1 MSRHSSS
8 FNGAQLSAIR
18 EDTKVNTATPQTK
31 QRTLSNDELRNLLD
45 RTQVHQT
52 IDTVEAA
59 ALLGIKPQTLRR
71 WACYGEGP
79 IKPRRMFGRLRW
91 AVADINAVLN
101 GETEAA

>member
-1 MSRHSSS
+1 VNTITTEASRK
-8 FNGAQLSAIR
+8 NAQRKLSA
-18 EDTKVNTATPQTK
+18 
-31 QRTLSNDELRNLLD
+31 DELRQLLS
-45 RTQVHQT
+45 RTQVDQVV
-52 IDTVEAA
+52 DTVDAA
-59 ALLGIKPQTLRR
+59 ALLGITPQTMRR